1 MSKGAI
7 GFGSASIVLVFAVL
21 CLTIFSLFS
30 FTVAQNQSA
39 IADAKYNLIVGYYKA
54 DAAAEQILAEILEAN
69 NIPAS
74 VRDIEINIEHDVDT
88 GLGSTVVNFS
98 YPLYYSDSMVLFVRV
113 AIFEDS
119 YSLLSWRMVNTADWE
134 KDDGLN
140 IHPGFD

>member
-88 GLGSTVVNFS
+88 DLGSTVVNFS

-140 IHPGFD
+140 IHLGFD